1 MHVTITTV
9 KHTTI
14 NSNKF
19 TSMFIF
25 LLCLMNTNIFRTTIT
40 LVLASPRGFCAGVDR
55 AITIVEKALVK
66 YGSPIYVQHE
76 IVHNKHVVQRL
87 RNEGA
92 VFVENIDEIP
102 EGSPAIYSAHGVSPE
117 VRRRAEKRKL
127 IVLDATCPLVTKV
140 HGEAQQELW
149 V

>member
-1 MHVTITTV
+1 MKT
-9 KHTTI
+9 
-14 NSNKF
+14 NS
-19 TSMFIF
+19 
-25 LLCLMNTNIFRTTIT
+25 FRATLN

-55 AITIVEKALVK
+55 AITIVEKALEI

-102 EGSPAIYSAHGVSPE
+102 EGSMQFIRPMAFH
-117 VRRRAEKRKL
+117 RKF
-127 IVLDATCPLVTKV
+127 A
-140 HGEAQQELW
+140 GELRNEN
-149 V
+149 